1 MLPAKVVHEVLLP
14 HLPQSTML
22 VVFGKTDPAGGS
34 GEGGGGEGGGGPG
47 EGGEGGPGAGVGLF
61 WSARQSFSRGDELL
75 STLLYHSIRS
85 VCME

>member
-22 VVFGKTDPAGGS
+22 VVFGKTVPAGGS
-34 GEGGGGEGGGGPG
+34 GEGGGGPG